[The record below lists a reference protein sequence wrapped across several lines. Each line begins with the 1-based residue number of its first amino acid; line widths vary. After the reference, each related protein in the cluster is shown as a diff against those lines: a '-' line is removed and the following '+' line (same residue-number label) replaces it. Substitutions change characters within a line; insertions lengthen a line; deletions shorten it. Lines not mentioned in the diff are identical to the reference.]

1 MSNDTIKR
9 PLRLLSGYAD
19 PGARL
24 PRANT
29 FDDLECSAEWFHRV
43 LLGGRDAKPDTPDA
57 HEIRPAKTLGRD
69 TANATPEATPAPR
82 SESPSTTIS
91 ATTQAPST
99 EPVSGNRAVGERPPA
114 ANEEASPRH
123 RPAQPKQ
130 HQQHGSDQQAE
141 DRWADHMASLVDQ
154 LCNRADPAFKS
165 WTATLRMDPAIL
177 PETQL
182 RLSLSPHWLSLRFI
196 TDSAAATSLVSSHR
210 TELQSLLER
219 APNLPHGIDIDI
231 A

>member
-1 MSNDTIKR
+1 
-9 PLRLLSGYAD
+9 
-19 PGARL
+19 
-24 PRANT
+24 
-29 FDDLECSAEWFHRV
+29 
-43 LLGGRDAKPDTPDA
+43 
-57 HEIRPAKTLGRD
+57 
-69 TANATPEATPAPR
+69 
-82 SESPSTTIS
+82 
-91 ATTQAPST
+91 
-99 EPVSGNRAVGERPPA
+99 
-114 ANEEASPRH
+114 
-123 RPAQPKQ
+123 
-130 HQQHGSDQQAE
+130 
-141 DRWADHMASLVDQ
+141 MASLVDQ
-154 LCNRADPAFKS
+154 LCSRADPAFKS